1 VGSAAV
7 PRTSEVDPVE
17 AAGRIKDF
25 IKEEILFEDTTAE
38 LNDDTQLLNGVMD
51 SLGLMQLV
59 AFLEEE
65 FDVEIDDAD
74 MTADHFRTVGD
85 IEQLVNQKVGQKAG

>member
-1 VGSAAV
+1 MDVASRV
-7 PRTSEVDPVE
+7 
-17 AAGRIKDF
+17 KDF
-25 IKEEILFEDTTAE
+25 IKDEILFEDRDATLA
-38 LNDDTQLLNGVMD
+38 DDTPLLNGIMD

-74 MTADHFRTVGD
+74 MTADHFRTVHD
-85 IEQLVNQKVGQKAG
+85 IEDLVNQKVGQKAG

>member
-1 VGSAAV
+1 MDVS
-7 PRTSEVDPVE
+7 S
-17 AAGRIKDF
+17 RIRDF
-25 IKEEILFEDTTAE
+25 ISEEILFEDNSVGLADETP
-38 LNDDTQLLNGVMD
+38 LLNGVMD

-74 MTADHFRTVGD
+74 MTADHFRTVND
-85 IEQLVNQKVGQKAG
+85 IEQLVSQKVGQKAG

>member
-1 VGSAAV
+1 
-7 PRTSEVDPVE
+7 VD
-17 AAGRIKDF
+17 AAGRIKEF
-25 IKEEILFEDTTAE
+25 IKDEILFEDTNAS
-38 LNDDTQLLNGVMD
+38 LNDDTPLLNGVMD

-74 MTADHFRTVGD
+74 MTADHFRTVAD
-85 IEQLVNQKVGQKAG
+85 IEQLVNQKAGQKAG

>member
-1 VGSAAV
+1 VDAA
-7 PRTSEVDPVE
+7 E
-17 AAGRIKDF
+17 RIKDF
-25 IKEEILFEDTTAE
+25 VKQEILFEDANAA
-38 LNDDTQLLNGVMD
+38 LNDDTPLLAGIMD

-74 MTADHFRTVGD
+74 MTADHFRTITD
-85 IEQLVNQKVGQKAG
+85 IVELVNGKVGQKTSS

>member
-1 VGSAAV
+1 
-7 PRTSEVDPVE
+7 VE

>member
-1 VGSAAV
+1 MDVASRV
-7 PRTSEVDPVE
+7 
-17 AAGRIKDF
+17 KDF
-25 IKEEILFEDTTAE
+25 IKDEILFEDTDAS
-38 LNDDTQLLNGVMD
+38 LADDTPLLNGIMD

-65 FDVEIDDAD
+65 YDVEIDDAD

-85 IEQLVNQKVGQKAG
+85 IEDLVNQKVGQKAG

>member
-1 VGSAAV
+1 M
-7 PRTSEVDPVE
+7 E

-65 FDVEIDDAD
+65 FDITIDDAD
-74 MTADHFRTVGD
+74 VTVDNFRTVGD
-85 IEQLVNQKVGQKAG
+85 IETLITEKAGV

>member
-1 VGSAAV
+1 MDVAS
-7 PRTSEVDPVE
+7 
-17 AAGRIKDF
+17 RIRDF
-25 IKEEILFEDTTAE
+25 ISEEILFEDNSTGLTDE
-38 LNDDTQLLNGVMD
+38 TPLLNGVMD

-74 MTADHFRTVGD
+74 MTADHFRTISD
-85 IEQLVNQKVGQKAG
+85 IQELVNEKVGQKATS

>member
-1 VGSAAV
+1 
-7 PRTSEVDPVE
+7 VDV
-17 AAGRIKDF
+17 ASRVKDF
-25 IKEEILFEDTTAE
+25 IKDEILFEDTNAS
-38 LNDDTQLLNGVMD
+38 LADDTPLLNGIMD

-85 IEQLVNQKVGQKAG
+85 IQDLVNQKVGQKAG

>member
-1 VGSAAV
+1 MDV
-7 PRTSEVDPVE
+7 
-17 AAGRIKDF
+17 AGRIKEF